1 MSLKKVHENTI
12 SLKPPQ
18 VKVCGKSIE
27 EFLDAIEKFHGWTAP
42 GLVIGGFMVDWAQE
56 LIGPGIEA
64 DAIVETCHCLPDAIQ
79 LFTPCICGNGWMK
92 VLDWDKFAL
101 SLYDKKRLEGFRI
114 WLDLRK
120 TVFFPH
126 IYNWFMRLVPKKSL
140 PLEIVLED
148 IIAAGRSLLSSA
160 PVRITNPHGKKK
172 RGKTGICSGC
182 GEAYPLEQGKRCVSC
197 QGIRYFDLGWN
208 LTV

>member
-1 MSLKKVHENTI
+1 MSLQKVHEETI
-12 SLKPPQ
+12 GLKPPL
-18 VKVCGKSIE
+18 VKVCGRSIE
-27 EFLDAIEKFHGWTAP
+27 EFLDAIEKFHGWKAP

-79 LFTPCICGNGWMK
+79 LFTPCTCGNGWMK
-92 VLDWDKFAL
+92 ILDWDKFAL

-120 TVFFPH
+120 TALFPN

-140 PLEIVLED
+140 PLQIVLED
-148 IIAAGRSLLSSA
+148 IIAAGRSILSSA
-160 PVRITNPHGKKK
+160 PVQITKLHGKKN
-172 RGKTGICSGC
+172 RGITGICSGC
-182 GEAYPLEQGKRCVSC
+182 GEAYPLEQGEQCLSC
-197 QGIRYFDLGWN
+197 QGMRYFDL
-208 LTV
+208 VRRQ